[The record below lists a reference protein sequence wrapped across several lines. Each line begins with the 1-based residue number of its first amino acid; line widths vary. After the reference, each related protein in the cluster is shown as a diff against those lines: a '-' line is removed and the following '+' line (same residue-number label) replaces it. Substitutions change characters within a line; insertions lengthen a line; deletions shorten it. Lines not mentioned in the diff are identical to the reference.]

1 MSSVCPGGQLTLT
14 CSADVGESP
23 LLWSLKFPHSS
34 HVERRYILSTGIA
47 SAPPLTV
54 GNTAFQFLRTST
66 SPLKST
72 MIIENVAAAQLNDTR
87 VNCSY
92 GGRVIFATTID
103 VIGNSAI
110 IVVDVT

>member
-1 MSSVCPGGQLTLT
+1 MVLT
-14 CSADVGESP
+14 CSAAAGESP
-23 LLWSLKFPHSS
+23 LLWSLLFPHSS

-72 MIIENVAAAQLNDTR
+72 MIIENIAIQLNDTR
-87 VNCSY
+87 VNCSH
-92 GGRVIFATTID
+92 GGRTIFATTID

-110 IVVDVT
+110 I